1 MTSGVLFPIRCHIY
15 AFIIHYNQE
24 GIRVSYKSLLCR
36 RKREVIK
43 IIPSALTLKSEKTEG
58 VCYRITVRYFLLP
71 KNMYSICR
79 IPSRNVLRCDPPL
92 RPSGLRVTGISAIFA
107 PDRANL
113 PIISVANSIPPQESP
128 NPRAFSRSKPRSP
141 Q

>member
-1 MTSGVLFPIRCHIY
+1 MLFLY
-15 AFIIHYNQE
+15 TIIKRE
-24 GIRVSYKSLLCR
+24 SRVNYKSLLCR

-43 IIPSALTLKSEKTEG
+43 IIPLALTLKSEKTEG

-113 PIISVANSIPPQESP
+113 PISSVANSIPPQESP

>member
-1 MTSGVLFPIRCHIY
+1 MLFLY
-15 AFIIHYNQE
+15 TIIKRE
-24 GIRVSYKSLLCR
+24 SRVSYKSHLCR

-43 IIPSALTLKSEKTEG
+43 IIPLALTLKSEKTEG